1 MDSDGQEYHTPKLE
15 AIQRYL
21 LTPLAFFF
29 SLREHTGITKSSG
42 GSPSQSNVNLHNFQY
57 CKAS

>member
-1 MDSDGQEYHTPKLE
+1 MDSDGQEYNTPKLE
-15 AIQRYL
+15 EIQRYFFDS
-21 LTPLAFFF
+21 AGFFF